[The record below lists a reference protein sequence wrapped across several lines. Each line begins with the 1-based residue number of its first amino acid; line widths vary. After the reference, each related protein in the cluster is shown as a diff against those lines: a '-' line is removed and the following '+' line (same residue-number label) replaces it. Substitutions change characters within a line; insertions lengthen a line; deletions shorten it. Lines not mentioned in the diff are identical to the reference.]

1 MRINKTTERRMLML
15 IRSAMGSPHA
25 LRRRYRR
32 LGSVFTKGGPDYTA
46 TRSKLLVHRVS
57 EILTDGVQ

>member
-1 MRINKTTERRMLML
+1 MRISEAIGKRMLMR

-32 LGSVFTKGGPDYTA
+32 LGSVLTKRGPDYIA
-46 TRSKLLVHRVS
+46 TRGKLLVHRVS
-57 EILTDGVQ
+57 EILTYGVQ